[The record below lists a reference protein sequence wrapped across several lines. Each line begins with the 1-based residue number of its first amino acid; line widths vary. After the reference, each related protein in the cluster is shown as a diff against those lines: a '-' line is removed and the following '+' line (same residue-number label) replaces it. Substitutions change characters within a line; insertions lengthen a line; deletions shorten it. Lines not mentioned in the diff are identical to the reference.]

1 MCCYF
6 ADWGGPTMNLSIR
19 NLRAVRSLVQSGL
32 PIAAF
37 LVASLLGLP
46 APAQEKRDAG
56 KPAVQE
62 QVRPGKFTPA
72 QQEPSEE
79 QKAKK
84 STAGPEHE
92 DAEQV
97 KKREMWFYKQRVY
110 PLPSLPA
117 NARFAAFQHMQ
128 RMMEAEGKIVR
139 LPNGGFAAA
148 SATVILGTPWTSIG
162 PTPTTGGFFSPVT
175 GRITTIAVDPADT
188 TGNTVL
194 IGGAQGGI
202 WRTTDGGA
210 TWTAVGDANPS
221 LSMGS
226 IAFAPSAPGTVYAG
240 TGEQASIGFD
250 VYYGAGILKSTN
262 NGSTWT
268 PTCAPNPTTC
278 PFAIPYSGPTVFGFF
293 NPGGARI
300 SYVAVNPTNPS
311 LILAGVQ
318 FFTSGSTPGVY
329 CSDDAGATWSNILSG
344 NMSTFVGFGS
354 STVAW
359 AALGRSS
366 MNSPANGIYK
376 LINADGGAAKKCS
389 AITFARSTGT
399 GLPAQTSMGRIDIGI
414 APLDGTG
421 NTVYA
426 SIADASTGSGTNLG
440 VFKTTDGGANWTNTA
455 APDVCRQQCWYDNVV
470 KVDPANS
477 DTAFFGGGASST
489 GVGPRW
495 VVRRLNG
502 AAWASVIPNVQGPGL
517 PHVDNHAIAMVKPS
531 TGPNTGKVVLYLGND
546 GGVWRTTDAE
556 AAIITWTN
564 LNNPGLTLTQ
574 FYPNISIH
582 PSNPTISFAGTQ
594 DNGSQNYQGGTSW
607 VDNNTCGDGG
617 QTTLDPN
624 VPSSVYV
631 TCQDIDIN
639 FSPSNGA
646 PGTFSFVTNGINF
659 GDNGSFIPPINIDPT
674 TSRVYFATDKVYQ
687 TSDNGASWIPLMP
700 ASLGT
705 TGAVINTVAV
715 APKNPLVVY
724 AGYEDGTVIV
734 STNVG
739 AGTGTFAKAAG
750 TLPIRT
756 VTQVVPDPNDATG
769 QTVYVTLSGFAFG
782 GDIKGHIF
790 KSTNAGGTWTDVSCA
805 ATNCI
810 TPAATDLPNIPV
822 NDLVVDPDVSGALY
836 AATDLGVFA
845 SSDGGATWGTL
856 STGLPNVAVL
866 SLRLHEPSRT
876 LRAATHGRGAW
887 DLTLTNFT
895 FLGAHLATINPTSTT
910 APGAAFTMTLT
921 GSGFTATTNV
931 LWDGAQNGITPH
943 AGTATQ
949 MTADI
954 PAALLTSRGTHQIKV
969 QDGVNP
975 ASDSLIFTV
984 LGGAPTLTLINPA
997 NTPVQPPAPTA
1008 TVPITLTGTGFTPT
1022 SKVQWN
1028 GATNGI
1034 TVSAPTG
1041 PCPLPTCLAATLPA
1055 ALLGPFGSTND
1066 ITVLNPPPGGGTSAA
1081 QLFKVVAAA
1090 PANDNFANAI
1100 NITTNP
1106 FNDMKDSS
1114 GATTE
1119 TNDPTPA
1126 CSQSSSIPPPATGRD
1141 NTIWYKFTPASNGN
1155 LNVDTMGSNYDSV
1168 LSLWTGA
1175 TQATLTAVPN
1185 GCNDD
1190 INPGIVTVSQITGL
1204 PLTGGTTYFIMVSSF
1219 GAADP
1224 NPIAFGGKS
1233 VLNFSFTST
1242 ADFTL
1247 TVSGANSATV
1257 NAGSPASYT
1266 LAIAAVAG
1274 FNSSIN
1280 FTCSLPAAHTT
1291 CVVTPPSQT
1300 PGNNIT
1306 VNVTTTARNFLPPVG
1321 NFRRIGPWFRAVP
1334 LLLVTLILFAL
1345 LVRFTRT
1352 RRMRLAYVL
1361 PLAALFLLLAFQAGC
1376 GGGSSGPPVQNGT
1389 LAGTYTVTVT
1399 GTSGAT
1405 THSTN
1410 LTLIVN

>member
-1 MCCYF
+1 VCCYF
-6 ADWGGPTMNLSIR
+6 AEWGGPTMKLSITK
-19 NLRAVRSLVQSGL
+19 LLAVRSLVQSGL
-32 PIAAF
+32 PVAAF
-37 LVASLLGLP
+37 LIALFLGLP

-56 KPAVQE
+56 KPAAE
-62 QVRPGKFTPA
+62 KQVRPGKFTPA

-148 SATVILGTPWTSIG
+148 NATVTLGSPWTSIG

-175 GRITTIAVDPADT
+175 GRITTIAVDPADSS
-188 TGNTVL
+188 GNTVL

-202 WRTTDGGA
+202 WRTIDGGT
-210 TWTAVGDANPS
+210 TWAAVGDANPS
-221 LSMGS
+221 LAMGS
-226 IAFAPSAPGTVYAG
+226 IAFAPSSPATVYAG
-240 TGEQASIGFD
+240 TGEQASTGFD

-262 NGSTWT
+262 GGQTWA
-268 PTCAPNPTTC
+268 PTCPSGAVGCNNPFLG
-278 PFAIPYSGPTVFGFF
+278 PFSNGFF
-293 NPGGARI
+293 PGGGARI
-300 SYVAVNPTNPS
+300 SYLSVNPANAN

-318 FFTSGSTPGVY
+318 IFTGTNAAGVY
-329 CSDDAGATWSNILSG
+329 CSNDGGLNWMNILAG
-344 NMSTFVGFGS
+344 QMATFVGFANA
-354 STVAW
+354 TTAFV
-359 AALGRSS
+359 ALGRPFGSAS
-366 MNSPANGIYK
+366 GGGQSNANGIYK
-376 LINADGGAAKKCS
+376 STAANGACS
-389 AITFARSTGT
+389 AFAFTRVAGA
-399 GLPAQTSMGRIDIGI
+399 GLPAQASIGRIDLGI
-414 APLDGTG
+414 APLDTTG

-426 SIADASTGSGTNLG
+426 SIANAADASSTNLG
-440 VFKTTDGGANWTNTA
+440 VFKTGDGGLNWTNTN

-477 DTAFFGGGASST
+477 DTAFFGGAFAFTAAGA
-489 GVGPRW
+489 PNW

-502 AAWASVIPNVQGPGL
+502 AAWASVIPNALGPGL
-517 PHVDNHAIAMVKPS
+517 PHADNHAMAFVRL
-531 TGPNTGKVVLYLGND
+531 TNGKVRMYLGND
-546 GGVWRTTDAE
+546 GGIWRTDDAE
-556 AAIITWTN
+556 APTVVWTN
-564 LNNPGLTLTQ
+564 LNTGGLTLTQ
-574 FYPNISIH
+574 FYPNLSIH
-582 PSNPTISFAGTQ
+582 PSNPTISFAGAQ

-607 VDNNTCGDGG
+607 VDNKTCGDGG

-639 FSPSNGA
+639 FSPSNGV
-646 PGTFSFVTNGINF
+646 PGSFSFVTNGINPA
-659 GDNGSFIPPINIDPT
+659 DNGSFIPPINIDPT
-674 TSRVYFATDKVYQ
+674 TSRVYFGTDKVYQ
-687 TSDNGASWIPLMP
+687 TSDNGASWIPLMT
-700 ASLGT
+700 ASLGS
-705 TGAVINTVAV
+705 TGAVIDTVAV
-715 APKNPLVVY
+715 APKNPAVVY

-739 AGTGTFAKAAG
+739 AGTGTFVKVAG
-750 TLPIRT
+750 LLPVRA

-782 GDIKGHIF
+782 GDLKGHIF

-805 ATNCI
+805 ATTVNCQS
-810 TPAATDLPNIPV
+810 PAITDLPNIPV
-822 NDLVVDPDVSGALY
+822 NDLVVDPDITSPQTLY
-836 AATDLGVFA
+836 AATDLGVFT

-856 STGLPNVAVL
+856 ATGLPNVAVL

-887 DLTLTNFT
+887 DLNLTNFA
-895 FLGAHLATINPTSTT
+895 FVGAHLATINPASTT
-910 APGAAFTMTLT
+910 APGAAFTMTLA
-921 GSGFTATTNV
+921 GSGFIATTNV

-954 PAALLTSRGTHQIKV
+954 PPALLTSAGTHQIKV
-969 QDGVNP
+969 QDGLNP
-975 ASDSLIFTV
+975 ASNSLIFTV
-984 LGGAPTLTLINPA
+984 LGGAPTLALINPA
-997 NTPVQPPAPTA
+997 STPVQPPAPA
-1008 TVPITLTGTGFTPT
+1008 ANVPITLTGTGFTTT

-1041 PCPLPTCLAATLPA
+1041 PCPIPTCLTATLPA

-1066 ITVLNPPPGGGTSAA
+1066 ITVLNSPPGGGSSAA
-1081 QLFKVVAAA
+1081 QAFKVVAAA
-1090 PANDNFANAI
+1090 PANDSFANAI
-1100 NITTNP
+1100 NITTST
-1106 FNDMKDSS
+1106 FNDTKDSS

-1126 CSQSSSIPPPATGRD
+1126 CSQAAGLPVTGRD

-1155 LNVDTMGSNYDSV
+1155 LNVDTVGSNYDSV

-1175 TQATLTAVPN
+1175 TQATLTAVPG

-1190 INPGIVTVSQITGL
+1190 INPGIVTVSRITGL

-1224 NPIAFGGKS
+1224 NPLAFGGKS
-1233 VLNFSFTST
+1233 VLNFSFTAT
-1242 ADFTL
+1242 PDFTL

-1291 CVVTPPSQT
+1291 CAVTPPSQT
-1300 PGNNIT
+1300 AGNNIT

-1321 NFRRIGPWFRAVP
+1321 NFRRIGPWFRTVP

-1345 LVRFTRT
+1345 FIRFART
-1352 RRMRLAYVL
+1352 RKMRLAYVL

-1410 LTLIVN
+1410 LMLIVN